1 MRTLM
6 FSLYLSISILGFCLV
21 GLVLKKIHAIWI
33 IVSPLIGLLDFIILM
48 IHFGFLSNDM

>member
-1 MRTLM
+1 M